1 MSYLP
6 PHDFTKDTKRGLE
19 ILKTKSQAARFVG
32 LDIGKKTLGLAIS
45 DARAQIATPL
55 RTLPRDKFGPLMEAL
70 QKSLSSYEVCGF
82 VAGLPLHMD
91 GSESIRS
98 QASRA
103 FATNLEDAVGL
114 PVLFWDERLSTAAAT
129 WSLDE
134 AGLARKRHKE
144 HVDSIAAALILQGFL
159 DALHTR

>member
-6 PHDFTKDTKRGLE
+6 THDFTKDTKRGLE
-19 ILKTKSQAARFVG
+19 ILKNKSQAARFVG
-32 LDIGKKTLGLAIS
+32 LDIGKKTLGLAVS
-45 DARAQIATPL
+45 DTRAQIATPL

-159 DALHTR
+159 DALQSL